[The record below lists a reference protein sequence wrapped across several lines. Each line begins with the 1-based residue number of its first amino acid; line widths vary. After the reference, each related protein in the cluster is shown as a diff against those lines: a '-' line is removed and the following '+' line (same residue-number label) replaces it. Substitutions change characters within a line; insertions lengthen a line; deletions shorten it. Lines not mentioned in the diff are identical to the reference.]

1 VPAEIKCSNCGAES
15 SVEAHF
21 CWACG
26 HPLSAE
32 GEVSVAP
39 SGARGDDE
47 DEMRPITALFAD
59 VVGSTRLG
67 EHLSPDEV
75 KLLIGECVGGMSRAV
90 EEFGGVVQAYL
101 GDGICAYFGVPVAHG
116 DDAERAGRAALRIIQ
131 TVHEQ
136 RRDIAMAWGVTDLN
150 VRIGINSGPA
160 AVGLVGGAEPQ
171 EVALGDATNVAAR
184 LQAIAEPGT
193 IVIGPLT
200 ARQVADFFALE
211 PLGEHRVKGREETVA
226 AWRLI
231 DLRSSS
237 ARRPSSPLIGRT
249 AEVSA
254 LRAISRELRA
264 GRGQV
269 VVFSAAAGLGKSRLL
284 GELEAEVG
292 DEVTWLQGHCRPF
305 GGQVPYAP
313 FVEMLEGWL
322 GVERGEAEIS
332 VRTKL
337 RARLLGLS
345 SSSAPRQI
353 AFLSRLLSVKVDPQ
367 LESELVLP
375 PEELAAGI
383 RRSYVEWIE
392 SLTDRSPVVVA
403 LEDVH
408 NADATTR
415 ALAEDLVAL
424 TDSAPLCVATT
435 MENKTS
441 SEGWGLRVW
450 LLTEYAH
457 RTSELPVLPL
467 TEEASLQLLDLL
479 TPAGTLEPGL
489 RSEIVR
495 RAEGNPFY
503 LKELLRAVLEGGGM
517 GRDSTWTVSADL
529 PPALEGL
536 MMARIDR
543 LPSHARR
550 AAQVAAVVG
559 RDFSYDL
566 LQSVSETLDLRHSMA
581 ALLRAEFVRERR
593 RYPRLEYTFTSGLLH
608 EAVLATL
615 TPARIRILSGKIA
628 GVLEAE
634 SQAAAEENPAQIAF
648 YYYRSDEPKKALHYL
663 ERAAARAESLDAS
676 THASE
681 LRRRALKAAKAIG
694 DQEAIRRA
702 EAALR

>member
-1 VPAEIKCSNCGAES
+1 
-15 SVEAHF
+15 
-21 CWACG
+21 
-26 HPLSAE
+26 
-32 GEVSVAP
+32 
-39 SGARGDDE
+39 
-47 DEMRPITALFAD
+47 MRPLTALFAD

-67 EHLSPDEV
+67 EHLAPDEV

-90 EEFGGVVQAYL
+90 EAFGGVVQAYM
-101 GDGICAYFGVPVAHG
+101 GDGICAYFGVPAAHG
-116 DDAERAGRAALRIIQ
+116 DDAERAGRAALRILQTIQ
-131 TVHEQ
+131 EQ
-136 RRDIAMAWGVTDLN
+136 RRDIAMAWGVSELN

-160 AVGLVGGAEPQ
+160 AVGLVGGALPQ

-184 LQAIAEPGT
+184 LQALAEPGT
-193 IVIGPLT
+193 IVIGPVT
-200 ARQVADFFALE
+200 ARQVADRFALE
-211 PLGEHRVKGREETVA
+211 PLGEQLVKGRREAVA

-237 ARRPSSPLIGRT
+237 APRPATPLVGRGR
-249 AEVSA
+249 EVSA
-254 LRAISRELRA
+254 LQEVARELRA

-269 VVFSAAAGLGKSRLL
+269 VLVAADAGMGKSRLL
-284 GELEAEVG
+284 SELEAAVG
-292 DEVTWLQGHCRPF
+292 DEITWLLGHCMPF

-313 FVEMLEGWL
+313 FVEMLKAWL
-322 GVERGEAEIS
+322 GVDRGEAEIS

-337 RARLLGLS
+337 RARLRALS
-345 SSSAPRQI
+345 SPSAPRQI
-353 AFLSRLLSVKVDPQ
+353 AFLSRLLAIKVDPQ
-367 LESELVLP
+367 LEG
-375 PEELAAGI
+375 ELALAPDDLAAEI
-383 RRSYVEWIE
+383 RRAYVEWVE
-392 SLTDRSPVVVA
+392 SLTERTPVVLA
-403 LEDVH
+403 LEDMH
-408 NADATTR
+408 NADGSTR

-424 TDSAPLCVATT
+424 TDSTPLCVAAT

-441 SEGWGLRVW
+441 SEGWALRVW

-457 RTSELPVLPL
+457 RTRELSVLPL
-467 TEEASLQLLDLL
+467 TEEASLQLVDLL

-489 RSEIVR
+489 RSEIVQ

-536 MMARIDR
+536 LMARIDR

-550 AAQVAAVVG
+550 AAQVAAVIG
-559 RDFSYDL
+559 RDFSYEL
-566 LQSVSETLDLRHSMA
+566 LQGTSGTEDLRPSVA

-615 TPARIRILSGKIA
+615 TPARFRSLSGRVA
-628 GVLEAE
+628 VVLETE
-634 SQAAAEENPAQIAF
+634 SDAAAEENPAVLAF

-676 THASE
+676 AQASE
-681 LRRRALKAAKAIG
+681 LWRRALKAARAID
-694 DQEAIRRA
+694 DQESIRRA
-702 EAALR
+702 QAALR

>member
-1 VPAEIKCSNCGAES
+1 
-15 SVEAHF
+15 
-21 CWACG
+21 
-26 HPLSAE
+26 
-32 GEVSVAP
+32 
-39 SGARGDDE
+39 
-47 DEMRPITALFAD
+47 MRPITALFAD

-67 EHLSPDEV
+67 EHLAPDEV

-116 DDAERAGRAALRIIQ
+116 DDAERAGRAALRILQTIQ
-131 TVHEQ
+131 EQ
-136 RRDIAMAWGVTDLN
+136 RRDIAMAWGVSELN

-160 AVGLVGGAEPQ
+160 AVGLVGGAAPQ

-184 LQAIAEPGT
+184 LQTLAEPGT
-193 IVIGPLT
+193 IVIGPVT
-200 ARQVADFFALE
+200 ARQVADRFALE
-211 PLGEHRVKGREETVA
+211 PLGEQRVKGREETVA

-237 ARRPSSPLIGRT
+237 APRPSTPLIGRSGEIG
-249 AEVSA
+249 ALQEV
-254 LRAISRELRA
+254 SRELRA

-269 VVFSAAAGLGKSRLL
+269 VLLAGDTGMGKSRLL
-284 GELEAEVG
+284 GELEAAVG
-292 DEVTWLQGHCRPF
+292 DEITWLLGHCMPF

-313 FVEMLEGWL
+313 FVEMLRAWL

-337 RARLLGLS
+337 RARLRALS
-345 SSSAPRQI
+345 SPSAPRQI
-353 AFLSRLLSVKVDPQ
+353 AFLSRLLSIKVDPQ
-367 LESELVLP
+367 LEG
-375 PEELAAGI
+375 ELALAPDDLAAEI
-383 RRSYVEWIE
+383 RRAYVEWVE
-392 SLTDRSPVVVA
+392 SLTERAPVVLA
-403 LEDVH
+403 LEDMH
-408 NADATTR
+408 NADGSTR

-424 TDSAPLCVATT
+424 TDSTPLCVAAT
-435 MENKTS
+435 MENTTS
-441 SEGWGLRVW
+441 SEGWALRVW

-457 RTSELPVLPL
+457 RTSELSVLPL
-467 TEEASLQLLDLL
+467 TEEASLQVVDLL

-489 RSEIVR
+489 RSEIVQ

-536 MMARIDR
+536 LMARIDR

-550 AAQVAAVVG
+550 AAQIAAVIG
-559 RDFSYDL
+559 RDFSYEL
-566 LQSVSETLDLRHSMA
+566 LRGASETEDLRPSVA

-615 TPARIRILSGKIA
+615 TPPRFRSLSGRVA
-628 GVLEAE
+628 AVLEAE
-634 SQAAAEENPAQIAF
+634 SEAAAEENPAVLAF
-648 YYYRSDEPKKALHYL
+648 YYYRSDAPEKALYYL

-676 THASE
+676 AQASE
-681 LRRRALKAAKAIG
+681 LWRRALKAARAIG
-694 DQEAIRRA
+694 DQESIRRA